1 MKTEQILN
9 IDIEDLENLSRPELA
24 KLVSQAARAANIR
37 VKSLQEHNILNE
49 SLLGVYRSGGKFSVA
64 GKDKTSLLNE
74 LKRIKGFMGG
84 ASTLTEA
91 RAENKNIIDRMKERG
106 IIDQEDTRT
115 EEDISKEFWEVM
127 DKLRETKPALFVN
140 DCLLYSDD
148 VYSEIEQGK
157 SVNEAYDSIME
168 SINEEQSE
176 IAEREQEA
184 VEEWDRKIGWS
195 M

>member
-1 MKTEQILN
+1 MKTEQILKA
-9 IDIEDLENLSRPELA
+9 DIEDIENLSRADLA

-49 SLLGVYRSGGKFSVA
+49 SLLGVYSSGGKFSVA

-84 ASTLTEA
+84 ASTVTEA
-91 RAENKNIIDRMKERG
+91 RAENKSIVDRMKERG
-106 IIDQEDTRT
+106 VIDQEDTRT

-127 DKLRETKPALFVN
+127 DKLRQTKPALFVN
-140 DCLLYSDD
+140 DCLLYADD

-157 SVNEAYDSIME
+157 SANEAYDNIME
-168 SINEEQSE
+168 TINEEQAE

-184 VEEWDRKIGWS
+184 VREWDKKIGW
-195 M
+195 

>member
-1 MKTEQILN
+1 MKTEQILKAD
-9 IDIEDLENLSRPELA
+9 IEDIEDLTRAELA

-49 SLLGVYRSGGKFSVA
+49 SLLGVYSSGGKFSVA

-84 ASTLTEA
+84 STTLREA
-91 RAENKNIIDRMKERG
+91 REENKNIVDRMKERG
-106 IIDQEDTRT
+106 VIDQDDDRT
-115 EEDISKEFWEVM
+115 EEDISKEFWSVM

-140 DCLLYSDD
+140 DCLLYADD
-148 VYSEIEQGK
+148 VYSEIEKGK
-157 SVNEAYDSIME
+157 SANEVYDDIME
-168 SINEEQSE
+168 TINEEQEE

-184 VEEWDRKIGWS
+184 VTEWDKKIGWS
-195 M
+195 E